1 MMRILLVADMRS
13 PHSVGWVHGLTEIGM
28 DPVVVSSRRLSA
40 TERSRMPGHVRRQVV
55 HEPTDGLSRARAFTT
70 AHREVLGPVRGMA
83 RRRKTTMVSRPNDS
97 TTPEGTGW
105 IELPLELNIARQLGR
120 DVLSFAQRSKPQIVH
135 ALRIPF
141 EGIAVTPIMS
151 MWPTAIS
158 VWGSD
163 LAQQAPA
170 ATRLAAA
177 TRQSLAS
184 VRGVHAD
191 CHRDVALAREWGA
204 PMDAIGLVA
213 AGNMGFDADVFNTRG
228 SRFSERQLIVCP
240 RGHGSQFNYLGF
252 LRVADRITRK
262 YPNVCFIAARL
273 GGNPAAEKVRRE
285 SAHPDRIILTE
296 HLPPRELAHIY
307 KKSLAVVSPSVSDG
321 TPNSVLEGMSCGA
334 VPIVGDI
341 ASLRELL
348 KEKLPG
354 SLFDPLDEAQ
364 MERRL
369 IEVLKTPESDWLEAS
384 ETACR
389 IAQGGWS
396 REATQS
402 RVQAWYEQLASP

>member
-1 MMRILLVADMRS
+1 MMRILLLADMRS
-13 PHSVGWVHGLTEIGM
+13 PHSVGWVHGLTQIGM

-40 TERSRMPGHVRRQVV
+40 TERSRMPDHVRRHVV
-55 HEPTDGLSRARAFTT
+55 HEPTDGLSRARAFST
-70 AHREVLGPVRGMA
+70 AHRGVLGPVRGVA
-83 RRRKTTMVSRPNDS
+83 RRRKRAINSRPNENA
-97 TTPEGTGW
+97 TPEGTGR
-105 IELPLELNIARQLGR
+105 IELPLELLIARQLGHE
-120 DVLSFAQRSKPQIVH
+120 VLSFARRCRPQLVH

-184 VRGVHAD
+184 IRGLHAD
-191 CHRDVALAREWGA
+191 CNRDLALAHEWGA
-204 PMDAIGLVA
+204 PVDAIGLVA
-213 AGNMGFDADVFNTRG
+213 AGNMGFDEEVFNTRG

-240 RGHGSQFNYLGF
+240 RGHGSQINYIGF
-252 LRVADRITRK
+252 LRVADRITRR
-262 YPNVCFIAARL
+262 YPHVCFVAARL
-273 GGNPAAEKVRRE
+273 AGNPAAEEARKR
-285 SAHPDRIILTE
+285 SAHPDRIMLTE
-296 HLPPRELAHIY
+296 HLSPRELADIY
-307 KKSLAVVSPSVSDG
+307 RNSLAVVSPSISDG

-334 VPIVGDI
+334 IPIVGDI

-348 KEKLPG
+348 EEKLPG
-354 SLFDPLDEAQ
+354 SLFDPLDEAD

-369 IEVLKTPESDWLEAS
+369 IEVLEAPESSWLEAS

-389 IAQGGWS
+389 IAQSGWS
-396 REATQS
+396 RESTQS
-402 RVQAWYEQLASP
+402 RVQAWYEHLASS